1 MKKLGALALSAAILS
16 SLAVSASAMVGLSY
30 TAPYATPVIDG
41 VMEDTW
47 GVAEWTEIA
56 LPYDGVEDK
65 TVFAARARLMHDDKY
80 IYLCVEASDAT
91 LDPDGDCFEIYF
103 DEDHCADVAYCDV
116 TNQIQLMYDG
126 TYKGGMNS
134 LDAGDMVKE
143 YVITTSENGFLLEVA
158 IELINGIPAPDK
170 AIGLEF
176 MANNND
182 VDGTWIDALRWNVEQ
197 FAGDVAP
204 YQSPECFG
212 DLYCAEYVAPAEPEV
227 DEPAVDAPVDAPAEA
242 PVTAD
247 AGIVAAAA
255 VMAIA
260 AGVVLSKK
268 H

>member
-1 MKKLGALALSAAILS
+1 
-16 SLAVSASAMVGLSY
+16 
-30 TAPYATPVIDG
+30 
-41 VMEDTW
+41 
-47 GVAEWTEIA
+47 
-56 LPYDGVEDK
+56 
-65 TVFAARARLMHDDKY
+65 
-80 IYLCVEASDAT
+80 
-91 LDPDGDCFEIYF
+91 
-103 DEDHCADVAYCDV
+103 
-116 TNQIQLMYDG
+116 
-126 TYKGGMNS
+126 MNS
-134 LDAGDMVKE
+134 LEAGDMVKE
-143 YVITTSENGFLLEVA
+143 YVITTSENGFLLEAA

-182 VDGTWIDALRWNVEQ
+182 VDGTWLDALRWNVEQ

-212 DLYCAEYVAPAEPEV
+212 DLYCAAYVAPAEPEV
-227 DEPAVDAPVDAPAEA
+227 DEPVVDAPVDAPAEA